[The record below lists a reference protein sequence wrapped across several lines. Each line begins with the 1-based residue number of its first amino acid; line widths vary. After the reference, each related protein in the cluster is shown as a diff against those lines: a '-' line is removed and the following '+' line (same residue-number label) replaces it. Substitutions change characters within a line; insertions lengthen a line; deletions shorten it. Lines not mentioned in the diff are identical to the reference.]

1 MKTIGVMLL
10 GVGLLVTSAVSAPAA
25 KTEVRGVSVELRLSK
40 AVYSVGESVE
50 STLILRN
57 PGASSASFQ
66 FSTGQMY
73 DFIVIRG
80 QQRIWQWSSGRAFTQ
95 AFTTLTLQP
104 GESKRFIQQWDQR
117 DSQGQQVAPGEYE
130 LVAVFPARGD
140 VVVPAS
146 SSGPRV
152 QFSITERSGST
163 RQRRVP
169 TVTGRVSIVGGTTVG
184 EVVVDSRVAL
194 RIRTA
199 AGGVSVAERAGIVA
213 ARLRRLLARG
223 FKPEE
228 LTVKR
233 VGAEAAI
240 MWRDE
245 LVVTVDANHARLTNT
260 TPFALAIEWR
270 KVLTQALAAAR

>member
-1 MKTIGVMLL
+1 MKTIGIMVL
-10 GVGLLVTSAVSAPAA
+10 GVGLLVTSAVSGPAA
-25 KTEVRGVSVELRLSK
+25 RIEVRGVSVELRLSK

-57 PGASSASFQ
+57 PGESTASFQ

-95 AFTTLTLQP
+95 AFTTLTLKP
-104 GESKRFIQQWDQR
+104 GESMSFMQQWDQR
-117 DSQGQQVAPGEYE
+117 DSQEHQVAPGEYE
-130 LVAVFPARGD
+130 LVVVFPARGEIA
-140 VVVPAS
+140 VPAS

-152 QFSITERSGST
+152 RFSITERSGST
-163 RQRRVP
+163 RPRRVP
-169 TVTGRVSIVGGTTVG
+169 TVTGRVSVVAGTAVG

-194 RIRTA
+194 RIQTA
-199 AGGVSVAERAGIVA
+199 AGGLSVAKRVEIVA
-213 ARLRRLLARG
+213 ARLRRLLAQG

-228 LTVKR
+228 LR
-233 VGAEAAI
+233 VAGVGTEAAI
-240 MWRDE
+240 MWRDQ